1 MGKGKDKRG
10 GGGDETASGGASG
23 GAGGGASE
31 HGRDRSTRVQW
42 QPWLDELTARR
53 QAARAMGGPERVEKY
68 MHSRGKLTA
77 RQRLEYLFDPG
88 TFVELGTLVGTQD
101 GIAADAF
108 VCGHGKIDHRPAY
121 AGAEDFTTLGG
132 SIGSGGTAKRY
143 RIAEL
148 AARHGVP
155 LVMMLEG
162 AGHRLTDTGAS
173 RAPNDLLALADLGG
187 QVPMV
192 CLVMGSSAGHSAI
205 TAPLSDFVV
214 MTGYGA
220 MFTGGPPL
228 VQAATGEEVTKQE
241 LGGPQVCAEVAGT
254 VHNIAPDDQSAL
266 DMARRYLSYL
276 PSNSG
281 GAAAPRLSGP
291 QTQPRICEELLDI
304 ISPNDRQ
311 PYDMR
316 QVIEVVVDGAAA
328 GGGADGAAG
337 GGAETDETTADGST
351 TDTTA
356 PGASSF
362 FEIQPDYGRSLIC
375 GLARLGGH
383 SVALVANNP
392 AYLAGALD
400 STAAIKGTDFIGSI
414 SAFGLPVIFLADNPG
429 VMAGTQ
435 AEQSGILRW
444 GGQMF
449 KAQRSMKNPKI
460 QVTMRKA
467 FGFGAVT
474 MGQNPF
480 DHQSLTLSLPS
491 VNMAAMPADSG
502 GRTAKLDQETQAEVE
517 ASQQAGPYRLADR
530 LGTDEVIDPRELRN
544 ALLAAVDLCAP
555 VRQDSASPI

>member
-1 MGKGKDKRG
+1 MGKGEGKRNRAT
-10 GGGDETASGGASG
+10 DNRE
-23 GAGGGASE
+23 
-31 HGRDRSTRVQW
+31 QW
-42 QPWLDELTARR
+42 QPWLAELAARR
-53 QAARAMGGPERVEKY
+53 QAAHAMGGPDRIEKY
-68 MHSRGKLTA
+68 MHSQGKLTA
-77 RQRLEYLFDPG
+77 RQRLEHLFDPG

-101 GIAADAF
+101 NIAADAF
-108 VCGHGKIDHRPAY
+108 VCGHGKINARPVY

-132 SIGSGGTAKRY
+132 SIGSGGTAKRH

-148 AARHGVP
+148 AARHGAP

-162 AGHRLTDTGAS
+162 AGHRLTDTGGS

-192 CLVMGSSAGHSAI
+192 CLVMGASAGHSAI

-228 VQAATGEEVTKQE
+228 VKAATGEEVTKQE
-241 LGGPQVCAEVAGT
+241 LGGPQICAEVAGT
-254 VHNIAPDDQSAL
+254 VHNVAPDDQSAL

-276 PSNSG
+276 PQSSR
-281 GAAAPRLSGP
+281 GATPRLSGP

-311 PYDMR
+311 PYDMH
-316 QVIEVVVDGAAA
+316 QVIEAVVD
-328 GGGADGAAG
+328 D
-337 GGAETDETTADGST
+337 
-351 TDTTA
+351 
-356 PGASSF
+356 SSF
-362 FEIQPDYGRSLIC
+362 FEIQPDFGRSLIC

-383 SVALVANNP
+383 AVALVANNP
-392 AYLAGALD
+392 AHLAGALD
-400 STAAIKGTDFIGSI
+400 SSAAIKGTDFIGSM

-449 KAQRSMKNPKI
+449 KAQRRMKNPKL

-480 DHQSLTLSLPS
+480 DNQSLTLSLPS

-502 GRTAKLDQETQAEVE
+502 GRSAKLDQQTQAEVE

-544 ALLAAVDLCAP
+544 ALLSAVELCAP
-555 VRQDSASPI
+555 S